1 MAQIVGLDS
10 FINIGHFGKAA
21 VSSLDFFDSPLA
33 VASKLL
39 TSAPAEKALPAPVI
53 TIDPIVESLLKSLIC
68 SRNSQLRSSLKA
80 FKKSGL
86 FKVMIP
92 TLPICSTKIVSNPML
107 APLLMFTYGQV
118 IIAVTT

>member
-21 VSSLDFFDSPLA
+21 VSSLDFFDSPLS

-53 TIDPIVESLLKSLIC
+53 TIDPIHVINPRIDWINPFQILIKT
-68 SRNSQLRSSLKA
+68 N
-80 FKKSGL
+80 KK
-86 FKVMIP
+86 I
-92 TLPICSTKIVSNPML
+92 IINKI
-107 APLLMFTYGQV
+107 
-118 IIAVTT
+118 